1 MAIFRCSMFGQIVY
15 ADAFT
20 YQELL
25 ETDAR
30 VTAIVQNALEQ
41 CGAQH
46 INFTAEAD
54 ALLMECVFTDMD
66 RTLHH
71 ALCDRIIQQLGPGVL
86 GRLVFM
92 DRRLDSVVFYFLGRG
107 KWQEQAFSI
116 PAPREALSGW
126 MVRQE
131 RKPVPPLQSR
141 RTAGN
146 KEPDPATTDN
156 GSANGTLPP
165 DTPDAR
171 PENENDAQAGHQAE
185 TQSADKHSF
194 PPE

>member
-30 VTAIVQNALEQ
+30 VTAIVQDALEQ

-54 ALLMECVFTDMD
+54 ALLMECVFADMD
-66 RTLHH
+66 RAARH
-71 ALCDRIIQQLGPGVL
+71 ALCDRIIQQLGSGVL
-86 GRLVFM
+86 GRFAFM

-107 KWQEQAFSI
+107 KWQEQAFSV
-116 PAPREALSGW
+116 PAPREALSGR

-141 RTAGN
+141 RPEN
-146 KEPDPATTDN
+146 KEPVPAATD
-156 GSANGTLPP
+156 SASTGDVPPQDGPGTQP
-165 DTPDAR
+165 DSTHEDRAGPQPQEASGHTQDAA
-171 PENENDAQAGHQAE
+171 PE
-185 TQSADKHSF
+185 
-194 PPE
+194 

>member
-30 VTAIVQNALEQ
+30 VTAIVQDALEQ
-41 CGAQH
+41 FGAQY
-46 INFTAEAD
+46 INFTGEAD
-54 ALLMECVFTDMD
+54 ALLMECVFSDMD
-66 RTLHH
+66 REAHR

-86 GRLVFM
+86 GRFVFM

-107 KWQEQAFSI
+107 KWQEQAFSV

-126 MVRQE
+126 KVRQE
-131 RKPVPPLQSR
+131 RNPIPPRQPR
-141 RTAGN
+141 KRGD
-146 KEPDPATTDN
+146 KEPLPAETDN
-156 GSANGTLPP
+156 HSTHGNPP
-165 DTPDAR
+165 QDSQDAR
-171 PENENDAQAGHQAE
+171 ADSKSKEHSGNPPEN
-185 TQSADKHSF
+185 QSTHKQNSTL
-194 PPE
+194 E

>member
-25 ETDAR
+25 ETEAR
-30 VTAIVQNALEQ
+30 VTAIVQDALEQ

-46 INFTAEAD
+46 INFTGEAD
-54 ALLMECVFTDMD
+54 ALLMECVFSDMD
-66 RTLHH
+66 RAAHH
-71 ALCDRIIQQLGPGVL
+71 ALCDRIIQQLGSGVL
-86 GRLVFM
+86 GRFAFM
-92 DRRLDSVVFYFLGRG
+92 DRSLDSVVFYFLGRG
-107 KWQEQAFSI
+107 KWQEQAFSV

-141 RTAGN
+141 RQESKT
-146 KEPDPATTDN
+146 PAPAPEGHD
-156 GSANGTLPP
+156 SANGEPLQDSPE
-165 DTPDAR
+165 AR
-171 PENENDAQAGHQAE
+171 PDSKNKAQAGN
-185 TQSADKHSF
+185 SAKKQNNHAQGATPD
-194 PPE
+194 